1 MNIKKYKEKLEFI
14 QKLREENN
22 RLQQKLKKME
32 ILECELAKM
41 GFYKE
46 NNEWRN
52 KNSKTW
58 RFKNNY

>member
-1 MNIKKYKEKLEFI
+1 MNIKKA
-14 QKLREENN
+14 
-22 RLQQKLKKME
+22 QQKLQRIQENLKKLEE
-32 ILECELAKM
+32 IETRLTQM